1 MAEIDYTP
9 NAMEVE
15 EYSDDKGHSSEHFNH
30 IKKVNDVFYDQVKSA
45 DQKAAYIFTFMLAF
59 LVTSTEGQGVFTWSR
74 YASGDL
80 LWGVISA
87 ILAISM
93 VISILCAILVVI
105 PRRVESGTSL
115 FWGAWAIQRKGL
127 VDATAAGDMAYLF
140 NQYLKNADAMAK
152 LALDKYRMVRFAF
165 RGLLMTVLAYV
176 LLLVARH

>member
-1 MAEIDYTP
+1 MAEIDFTL
-9 NAMEVE
+9 NANEIQEGAE
-15 EYSDDKGHSSEHFNH
+15 EENLSSEHFNH
-30 IKKVNDVFYDQVKSA
+30 VKKVNDVFYDQVKSA
-45 DQKAAYIFTFMLAF
+45 DQKAAYNFTFMLAF

-74 YASGDL
+74 YTSGDW
-80 LWGVISA
+80 LWVVISA
-87 ILAISM
+87 ILAVSM

-115 FWGAWAIQRKGL
+115 FWGAWATQREGL
-127 VDATAAGDMAYLF
+127 VDAAAAGDMAYLF
-140 NQYLKNADAMAK
+140 NQYLKNADAMAR